1 MNGTHIRVYWEPI
14 PLLQAQGFI
23 RSYFIIV
30 QTIHNNKRQVTAV
43 EVSATKNSTIIN
55 GLNPASTYNV
65 LIGATTKAGMGNLR
79 LAPKPVQ
86 GK

>member
-1 MNGTHIRVYWEPI
+1 MNGTHISIYWESI
-14 PLLQAQGFI
+14 PLLQAKGII
-23 RSYFIIV
+23 RSYFIII
-30 QTIHNNKRQVTAV
+30 QTINKHLVTAV
-43 EVSATKNSTIIN
+43 EVSSTENSTIIN

-65 LIGATTKAGMGNLR
+65 LIGATTKAGMGNLK